1 MISKLIQALKNEMKV
16 KDMVIWFTLSFIS
29 VLLVYSCVIKRSFDI
44 FLLIEVLGFSF
55 VFVLMMIGT
64 RSYGHFVD
72 GYYQSFIDCQNK
84 KRKQAK
90 CYKKR

>member
-72 GYYQSFIDCQNK
+72 GYYQSFIDRQNK
-84 KRKQAK
+84 KQ
-90 CYKKR
+90 KK